1 MRLGLRFRLF
11 LPLAG
16 LLLAD
21 GIVTGWAAMDVANR
35 AEERIDQQLRSVI
48 RTLSEPPTY
57 PLTTP
62 VLEKMKK
69 LSGAEYVLVRRSGE
83 ADTTFDPPVRNF
95 TPVLEV
101 TVHGE
106 PYRVMWLVLPEG
118 HPNAGGTLSVCYPES
133 SRREAVREAI
143 LPPLILGAAVGVT
156 AVALLMFGSRV
167 VNRIRQQQHQTR
179 IIATGDFRPG
189 PVPQPD
195 DELRDLAQAVNAL
208 AAQISE
214 YEQKQQQTERLRVL
228 GQFSGGL
235 AHQLRNAAGGAKLA
249 VQLYLCENPTG
260 DREPLEV
267 ALRQLARIESNLSQ
281 FLSLGKPGP
290 AVLKPVDLNEVLT
303 AAVDL
308 YRPQCRHTGVEL
320 VWQPGEPHL
329 VDGDAVLLGHL
340 FGNLI
345 GNALEAAGSGGRV
358 EILVNPDR
366 EGGGVEIEVR
376 DTGPGPPPAIADRL
390 FDVFVTGKEQG
401 IGLGLAVAKQA
412 ADAHHATIDWFR
424 ENDRTV
430 FRATFPRTRAAG
442 ETVL

>member
-1 MRLGLRFRLF
+1 VRLGLRFRLF

-21 GIVTGWAAMDVANR
+21 VIVTGWAAWDAANR

-69 LSGAEYVLVRRSGE
+69 LSGAEYILVRRSGE
-83 ADTTFDPPVRNF
+83 ADTTFDPPLRNF
-95 TPVLEV
+95 TPALEV

-106 PYRVMWLVLPEG
+106 SYRVMWLVLPEG

-143 LPPLILGAAVGVT
+143 LPPLILGAAVAVT
-156 AVALLMFGSRV
+156 ALMLLALGSRV
-167 VNRIRQQQHQTR
+167 ANRIRQQQHQTR
-179 IIATGDFRPG
+179 TIATGDFRPG
-189 PVPQPD
+189 PVPVQD
-195 DELRDLAQAVNAL
+195 DELRDLAHAVNSL
-208 AAQISE
+208 AAQLSE
-214 YEQKQQQTERLRVL
+214 FEQQLQQTERLRVL

-249 VQLYLCENPTG
+249 VQLYLSENPDG
-260 DREPLEV
+260 DREPLDV
-267 ALRQLARIESNLSQ
+267 AIRQQ

-290 AVLKPVDLNEVLT
+290 PVLKPIELNEVLT
-303 AAVDL
+303 TAVEL
-308 YRPQCRHTGVEL
+308 YRPQCRHAGVEL
-320 VWQPGEPHL
+320 AWQPGEPHL
-329 VDGDAVLLGHL
+329 IDGDVVLLGHL

-345 GNALEAAGSGGRV
+345 GNAVEAAGSGGRV
-358 EILVNPDR
+358 EVALGESPRTAVRGLV
-366 EGGGVEIEVR
+366 VEVR

-390 FDVFVTGKEQG
+390 FEVFVTGKEQG

-412 ADAHHATIDWFR
+412 TDAHHATLDWFR
-424 ENDRTV
+424 ENGRTV
-430 FRATFPRTRAAG
+430 FRVTFPRTRAAG